1 MLIAESIS
9 IIEANGYFAKL
20 LHLKRTHFMHCK
32 SDLQAQA
39 CNICSRDENGN
50 GLRFLEKIHIAH
62 TGCSKMSHKE
72 IVTQIVLGKFME
84 CPSCQLQLAVSPK

>member
-32 SDLQAQA
+32 SDLHAQA
-39 CNICSRDENGN
+39 CNISSRDENGN
-50 GLRFLEKIHIAH
+50 VLRFLEKIHIAH
-62 TGCSKMSHKE
+62 TGSHKK

>member
-32 SDLQAQA
+32 SDLQAQV
-39 CNICSRDENGN
+39 CNISSRDENGK
-50 GLRFLEKIHIAH
+50 LRFLEKIHIAH

-72 IVTQIVLGKFME
+72 IVTQFWGNF
-84 CPSCQLQLAVSPK
+84 